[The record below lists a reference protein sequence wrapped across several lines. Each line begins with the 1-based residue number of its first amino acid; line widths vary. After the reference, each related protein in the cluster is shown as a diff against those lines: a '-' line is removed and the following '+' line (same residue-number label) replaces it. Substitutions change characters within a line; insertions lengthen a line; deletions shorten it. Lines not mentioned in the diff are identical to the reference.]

1 MMGLD
6 QLFYL
11 QREAEAE
18 HRRLQE
24 LEDGPATAEIRTIM
38 EDRLRRVE
46 EQRDRLAAYIDIVE
60 DDYTRS
66 VFTLRFEK
74 LLTWRQI
81 ALSTGGRNNPDSL
94 RKAALRYVAKHP
106 L

>member
-24 LEDGPATAEIRTIM
+24 LEDGP
-38 EDRLRRVE
+38 
-46 EQRDRLAAYIDIVE
+46 
-60 DDYTRS
+60 
-66 VFTLRFEK
+66 
-74 LLTWRQI
+74 
-81 ALSTGGRNNPDSL
+81 GNG
-94 RKAALRYVAKHP
+94 
-106 L
+106 